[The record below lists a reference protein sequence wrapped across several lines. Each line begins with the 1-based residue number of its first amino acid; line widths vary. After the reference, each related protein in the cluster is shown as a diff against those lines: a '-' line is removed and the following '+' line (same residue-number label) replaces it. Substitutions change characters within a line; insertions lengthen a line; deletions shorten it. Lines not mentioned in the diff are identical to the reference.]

1 MKIDIEEVSKT
12 RRTFKIEVPSDIVS
26 KEYSEAYD
34 NLRKKVRMPGF
45 RQGKIPIN
53 VIEQRF
59 KKDVEADVIKNLSR
73 ITI

>member
-34 NLRKKVRMPGF
+34 NLRKKSGCRF
-45 RQGKIPIN
+45 RQGKFIN

-59 KKDVEADVIKNLSR
+59 KRMWRRRYKNLSR